1 MNLQGATITMNK
13 SIQRLS
19 TTFPKPIFSSKMQNA
34 TTIKSMVDRVPVYTS
49 WKDERKRILSLELSA
64 SIEISHTTKTQSAD
78 KDVAL

>member
-1 MNLQGATITMNK
+1 MNK